1 MKKDWR
7 ERELTTEVIVGAFL
21 LMIMLGLGYFT
32 IILSTTRMFSDKVEM
47 NVTFGNVMGLRDGDP
62 VVARGMPVGKVK
74 SLELVPECGG
84 VYVTLN
90 LDKTLDMHADYAI
103 TIAATSIL
111 GGRQL
116 QIKEGSLDKPSVDM
130 TVFDG
135 DDPYDLMEDAAAI
148 VNEVRSGLVEGQVL
162 DNISAAS
169 QDLSDIIA
177 RFSRGEGVIGKLLS
191 ADSTLYDDISSTV
204 ASARGIAAG
213 LAKGQGTLGML
224 LAPDASLHKDL
235 SATVASLRSLAERLE
250 RGEGTVGKLLSADE
264 TVYNDVAA
272 MVASLR
278 RVSDN
283 LENGEGALPKL
294 LNDPAVYEQVQAT
307 IDEVRGAIDDVRES
321 APISAFASI
330 FFGAF

>member
-7 ERELTTEVIVGAFL
+7 ERELTTEVMVGAFL

-32 IILSTTRMFSDKVEM
+32 IILSTARVFSDKTEM

-74 SLELVPECGG
+74 ALELVPECGG
-84 VYVTLN
+84 VYITLS
-90 LDKTLDMHADYAI
+90 LDKQVDMRADYAI

-116 QIKEGSLDKPSVDM
+116 QIKEGSLDEPPIEMAVY
-130 TVFDG
+130 DG

-148 VNEVRSGLVEGQVL
+148 VNEVRAGLIEGQVME
-162 DNISAAS
+162 NAQQAAK
-169 QDLSDIIA
+169 DLADIVA
-177 RFSRGEGVIGKLLS
+177 RISRGEGVIGKLLGS
-191 ADSTLYDDISSTV
+191 DASLFDDLAATV

-213 LAKGQGTLGML
+213 LAEGQGTLGML
-224 LAPDASLHKDL
+224 LAPDATLYKEL
-235 SATVASLRSLAERLE
+235 AGTVTALREIAGRLE
-250 RGEGTVGKLLSADE
+250 RGEGTVGKLLSADD
-264 TVYNDVAA
+264 TVYEDVAA
-272 MVASLR
+272 MVATLR

-283 LENGEGALPKL
+283 LENGEGALPRL
-294 LNDPAVYEQVQAT
+294 LNDPEVYEQVQAT

-321 APISAFASI
+321 APISTFASI